1 LNEVR
6 LFRRRA
12 RGIPSSRRHDAAPAS
27 EGIIESRAADQSFRE
42 AYAGEGTSGG
52 VNRRL
57 RTSLQLVFQDAR
69 TQFADAVPPQRP
81 DLRVALRQICGDA
94 RRSGMRAEQLLVL
107 VKDVWS
113 AMHSAFASV
122 PSVHGDE
129 RLNYVISTCVDEY
142 YSAHVAPPSEA
153 TIAGDHEA
161 SP

>member
-1 LNEVR
+1 M
-6 LFRRRA
+6 
-12 RGIPSSRRHDAAPAS
+12 
-27 EGIIESRAADQSFRE
+27 ESKAADQSSRE

-57 RTSLQLVFQDAR
+57 RASLQTVFQDASL
-69 TQFADAVPPQRP
+69 QCADVISPKPF
-81 DLRVALRQICGDA
+81 DLRVALRQICSDA

-107 VKDVWS
+107 IKDVWS

-153 TIAGDHEA
+153 TVAGDYQA

>member
-1 LNEVR
+1 M
-6 LFRRRA
+6 
-12 RGIPSSRRHDAAPAS
+12 PAFNVPM
-27 EGIIESRAADQSFRE
+27 SFRHS
-42 AYAGEGTSGG
+42 APIFAS
-52 VNRRL
+52 R
-57 RTSLQLVFQDAR
+57 SAR
-69 TQFADAVPPQRP
+69 SA
-81 DLRVALRQICGDA
+81 GDA

-107 VKDVWS
+107 IKDVWS

-153 TIAGDHEA
+153 TIAGDYEA

>member
-1 LNEVR
+1 M
-6 LFRRRA
+6 
-12 RGIPSSRRHDAAPAS
+12 
-27 EGIIESRAADQSFRE
+27 ESKAADQSSRDPF
-42 AYAGEGTSGG
+42 AGEGTPGG

-57 RTSLQLVFQDAR
+57 RTSLQIVFQDAG
-69 TQFADAVPPQRP
+69 TQFADVVSPQRP
-81 DLRVALRQICGDA
+81 DLRVALRQICCDA

-107 VKDVWS
+107 IKDVWS
-113 AMHSAFASV
+113 GMPSAFASV

-153 TIAGDHEA
+153 TIAGDYEA